1 MSDGYLPGDTQGGDG
16 PATVRALDELAG
28 SVETG
33 AVPYDRLIAGGRRR
47 LRRRRLLTAG
57 AAAVLVAGI
66 AGGTAVL
73 GERGR
78 QAVPT
83 VAVAPASV
91 SAAAAPG
98 SPGAPATA
106 PAAGSATASAAASAT
121 PSAASASATR
131 DPFTPVRVKVAEGT
145 ANGHT
150 WQAWA
155 ALWPTPAAKEDAV
168 KQARLIRAERAAASP
183 DVKQVVPKDVE
194 SNWGPGT
201 DLVNYY
207 FTVDGRRQVDDS
219 LHAVSAPGGYP
230 GAVGGASLGLHHD
243 AGVPAVVIEGVQAE
257 VTRVVVAWKTGGTTE
272 AATVTVGDSPF
283 RYFGLG
289 AKPGTDAATITY
301 YRADGSEVRTTDHW
315 LRTS

>member
-1 MSDGYLPGDTQGGDG
+1 MSDGYLPGDAQGGDE
-16 PATVRALDELAG
+16 PATVRALGELAG

-78 QAVPT
+78 QAVST
-83 VAVAPASV
+83 VAVASASV
-91 SAAAAPG
+91 TAAAAPG
-98 SPGAPATA
+98 SPGAPATV
-106 PAAGSATASAAASAT
+106 SAA
-121 PSAASASATR
+121 PSAAGVPATR
-131 DPFTPVRVKVAEGT
+131 DPFTPVRVKLAEGA

-155 ALWPTPAAKEDAV
+155 ALWPAPSSKEDFA
-168 KQARLIRAERAAASP
+168 KQARLIQAERHET
-183 DVKQVVPKDVE
+183 DPKAKPVTQKDIDI
-194 SNWGPGT
+194 NWDPRI
-201 DLVNYY
+201 DRVNYY
-207 FTVDGRRQVDDS
+207 YTVDGKRQADDA
-219 LHAVSAPGGYP
+219 LPAVSAPGGFP
-230 GAVGGASLGLHHD
+230 AAVGGASLGLHDD

-257 VTRVVVAWKTGGTTE
+257 VAKVVVAWKTGGTTE
-272 AATVTVGDSPF
+272 AVAVTVGDSPF
-283 RYFGLG
+283 RFYALA
-289 AKPGTDAATITY
+289 AKPGTDAAAVTY
-301 YRADGSEVRTTDHW
+301 YKADGSVERTTELW